1 MRRRSPQA
9 DFTDLEAGLSCR
21 RLLKLR
27 GSAAEFVDPLRQRAD
42 PLGTVLG
49 GHRPGL
55 KRSKVPFPSLLSS
68 RQFGARR
75 GKLLGN
81 VRLAFR
87 PPSGGLS
94 QSAADKI
101 GVAVGLMA

>member
-1 MRRRSPQA
+1 MREVQERRQFA
-9 DFTDLEAGLSCR
+9 K
-21 RLLKLR
+21 LLFSR
-27 GSAAEFVDPLRQRAD
+27 VSPLRQRAD
-42 PLGTVLG
+42 PLGTVLS

-55 KRSKVPFPSLLSS
+55 KRSKAPVPSLRSS

-87 PPSGGLS
+87 APSGRLS

>member
-1 MRRRSPQA
+1 VTSRLGSPA
-9 DFTDLEAGLSCR
+9 VASSSSEARPPSSSIR
-21 RLLKLR
+21 Y
-27 GSAAEFVDPLRQRAD
+27 ANED

-55 KRSKVPFPSLLSS
+55 KRSKVPVPSLLGS

-75 GKLLGN
+75 GKLFGN

-87 PPSGGLS
+87 PPSGRLS

-101 GVAVGLMA
+101 GLAVGLMA

>member
-1 MRRRSPQA
+1 MRYFGHARMPSVSISWMI
-9 DFTDLEAGLSCR
+9 GWS
-21 RLLKLR
+21 
-27 GSAAEFVDPLRQRAD
+27 RAFWWASE
-42 PLGTVLG
+42 PVSIT
-49 GHRPGL
+49 
-55 KRSKVPFPSLLSS
+55 
-68 RQFGARR
+68 FGARR

-87 PPSGGLS
+87 PPSGRLS